1 MLLDL
6 GIHCLGPMEHIS
18 TDLGSRENFSYTL
31 PYASFKICCK
41 QGYSRGGGR
50 HCTMVWNTWK
60 IDHKL
65 LIKINFIY
73 KNHGSLKICHGIWF
87 YKMKT
92 MQNMWYIIFFIN
104 VWWILTAIRLPFCSL
119 SHVSRTSGQIL
130 MELVWCVLRF
140 WCRSEWT
147 AVEQRASWLAWMF
160 HPQTTVW
167 RWQGPPTAA
176 LWRTPYASCPSPK
189 HLPWRILLQW
199 SPLQTTKLHYY
210 Y

>member
-6 GIHCLGPMEHIS
+6 GIYGLGPMEHTS

-104 VWWILTAIRLPFCSL
+104 VWLILTAIRLPFCSL

-130 MELVWCVLRF
+130 MELVWCVLR
-140 WCRSEWT
+140 SD
-147 AVEQRASWLAWMF
+147 VGVNGQQLNKWL
-160 HPQTTVW
+160 PD
-167 RWQGPPTAA
+167 
-176 LWRTPYASCPSPK
+176 
-189 HLPWRILLQW
+189 
-199 SPLQTTKLHYY
+199 
-210 Y
+210 